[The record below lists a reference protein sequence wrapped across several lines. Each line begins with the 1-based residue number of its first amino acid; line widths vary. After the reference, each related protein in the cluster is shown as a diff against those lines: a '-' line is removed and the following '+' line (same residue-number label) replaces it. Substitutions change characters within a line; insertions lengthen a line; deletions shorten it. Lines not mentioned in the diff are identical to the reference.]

1 MNMSINEQADKYLLE
16 FYISSRYFT
25 KEDIRDAY
33 VDGILD
39 EYDYIIKNLE
49 NSKLQID
56 KSLLD
61 YIISEIKRFHY
72 AE

>member
-1 MNMSINEQADKYLLE
+1 MDFNKLVNKYTDNFSL
-16 FYISSRYFT
+16 SSRYYFT
-25 KEDIRDAY
+25 KEDLKDAY

-49 NSKLQID
+49 NAKLQID

-72 AE
+72 AI

>member
-1 MNMSINEQADKYLLE
+1 MDFNKLANKYVDDFSL
-16 FYISSRYFT
+16 SSRYYFT

-33 VDGILD
+33 IDGILD

-61 YIISEIKRFHY
+61 YIISEIKRFHH
-72 AE
+72 AI